1 MGTVLGGAAG
11 LGARLTGSLHSIVE
25 KLSRAIAPYGM
36 QLSWYGSADGGALV
50 DVRRGLQLTFREGF
64 KEGGKQALRMLGAA
78 LGGLLLRP
86 LDGLRRD
93 GLDGFARGVATGAM
107 SCILLPI
114 AALLETGA
122 LVCLDCLDCLDLLDL
137 LDLLDCLDCLDCLGC
152 LDCLDCLD
160 LLDLLG
166 CLDCLDCL
174 DSSSRG
180 AGVP

>member
-122 LVCLDCLDCLDLLDL
+122 LVCLDCLDFLDLLDL
-137 LDLLDCLDCLDCLGC
+137 LDLFDCLDCLH
-152 LDCLDCLD
+152 
-160 LLDLLG
+160 
-166 CLDCLDCL
+166 
-174 DSSSRG
+174 SSSRG